1 MSDSTSNQ
9 EGLQNRDS
17 SSSCYY
23 PNGDLSSDGD
33 IPCNTSGDG
42 PCCPLNW
49 NCESN
54 GLCSLENEQYY
65 GRYTCTDQTWQS
77 SSCPQ
82 ICTYDLT
89 AAGNEAVLQC
99 ESGSYCCD
107 TNRPDPGCC
116 VTGTTRFQ
124 LSSLPFL
131 FPDGSPGGGTDN
143 GGGGGASSST
153 AQQAATTSFTAV
165 ATLSTPPPSMTPQSV
180 TPSSSTPPSDT
191 PTPTTVDSTT
201 SSTSKSSTHPTSSSS
216 TSATVSSS
224 PIISILTSI
233 VTESGT
239 PSTLVTS
246 QSSDTVV
253 PILATSTPSPTTAS
267 SSKPLGSI
275 IGPAVGVP
283 VAVLGLA
290 GLVFFLFWRSRN
302 NRKGQPSPRNL
313 QFTENA
319 HSIYSEPKP
328 PVGSLPY
335 AGKQELEGSPR
346 LGATSP
352 STAPPSYRGSTL
364 LGTAATQ
371 HPRSPHTSE
380 LQGSRTVGT
389 FRDSRGSELVGSPG
403 TGYSTSPRQAE
414 LPSVGE
420 GRDPASELPGST
432 YRPYRPPGWSG

>member
-1 MSDSTSNQ
+1 MH
-9 EGLQNRDS
+9 LR
-17 SSSCYY
+17 YI
-23 PNGDLSSDGD
+23 L
-33 IPCNTSGDG
+33 IPLWVN
-42 PCCPLNW
+42 N
-49 NCESN
+49 
-54 GLCSLENEQYY
+54 
-65 GRYTCTDQTWQS
+65 
-77 SSCPQ
+77 
-82 ICTYDLT
+82 ICGNYEADWAVDLT

-116 VTGTTRFQ
+116 VTSTSRFQ

-153 AQQAATTSFTAV
+153 AQQATTSSSTAV
-165 ATLSTPPPSMTPQSV
+165 ATVAATSSTPPPSVTPQSV
-180 TPSSSTPPSDT
+180 TPPSSTPPSSTPPSSTPPSSTPPSDT
-191 PTPTTVDSTT
+191 PTPVDSTT
-201 SSTSKSSTHPTSSSS
+201 SSTSKSSTSPTSSSS

-233 VTESGT
+233 VTEGGT

-246 QSSDTVV
+246 QSSDIVV
-253 PILATSTPSPTTAS
+253 PIPATPTPSPATAS
-267 SSKPLGSI
+267 SSKSIGSI

-290 GLVFFLFWRSRN
+290 AFVFFLFWRSKRS
-302 NRKGQPSPRNL
+302 RKDHPSPRNL
-313 QFTENA
+313 QSTESP

-328 PVGSLPY
+328 PVESPPY

-346 LGATSP
+346 LGGTSP

-380 LQGSRTVGT
+380 LQGSPTVGT

-420 GRDPASELPGST
+420 GGDPASELAGST
-432 YRPYRPPGWSG
+432 YRPYRPPGWSGG